1 MPTQI
6 EKLLEAFQGNAYPAM
21 LEDLGQHLGVSA
33 DSLRRLALGWA
44 PIVNVQERAELQR
57 AGG

>member
-21 LEDLGQHLGVSA
+21 LEDLGSISA
-33 DSLRRLALGWA
+33 
-44 PIVNVQERAELQR
+44 
-57 AGG
+57 